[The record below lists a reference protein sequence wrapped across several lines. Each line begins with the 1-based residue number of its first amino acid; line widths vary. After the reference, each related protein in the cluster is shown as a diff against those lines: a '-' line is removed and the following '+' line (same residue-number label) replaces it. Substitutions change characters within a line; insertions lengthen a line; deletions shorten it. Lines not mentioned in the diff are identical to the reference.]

1 MLIKALLIMCT
12 KENNVEGGSHY
23 VGEGMWRLDEG
34 SERNGNVARFLSSRD
49 KEINNN
55 FIIAS
60 RAYFL

>member
-49 KEINNN
+49 
-55 FIIAS
+55 FC
-60 RAYFL
+60 